1 MAVNKKSI
9 VVNDNGTITQ
19 GGKTYKNKEEYK
31 NRDKGTNKS
40 NSEKSL
46 FISNIDKPKKRFQNS
61 FKKAREAGKKIFK
74 GDFSKSVP
82 AGPGQVTGGKL
93 EFSTMN
99 KKEVANK
106 IKKSKER
113 SGRSPND
120 PRPAAKYEKATGT
133 KVSSRGQAFAKARK
147 EGRDSFTFNGK
158 SYSTRLKGEK
168 RPATPIIKSQAAKS
182 GGMIRGYSS
191 GGSVRGTGIAQR
203 GFGSALKR

>member
-1 MAVNKKSI
+1 MAINKKSI
-9 VVNDNGTITQ
+9 VVNDNGSITQ
-19 GGKTYKNKEEYK
+19 GGKTYKNKTEYK

-40 NSEKSL
+40 NSES
-46 FISNIDKPKKRFQNS
+46 RFQNR
-61 FKKAREAGKKIFK
+61 FKKARDSDKKTFK

-82 AGPGQVTGGKL
+82 RGPGQVTGGKL

-113 SGRSPND
+113 SGQRPND
-120 PRPAAKYEKATGT
+120 SRPAPKYEKSTGT
-133 KVSSRGQAFAKARK
+133 KVSARGQAFAKARK

-168 RPATPIIKSQAAKS
+168 RPATPRIKSQAAKS

-203 GFGSALKR
+203 GFGSALKK